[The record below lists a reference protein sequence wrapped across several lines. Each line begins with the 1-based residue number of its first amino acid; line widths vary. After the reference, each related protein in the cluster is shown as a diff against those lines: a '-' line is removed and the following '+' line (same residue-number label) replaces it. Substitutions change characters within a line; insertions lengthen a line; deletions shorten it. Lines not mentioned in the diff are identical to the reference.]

1 MRIIH
6 DSWHV
11 EVCLKRASSF
21 SRFMEWLAE
30 AERCQLRRVGDG
42 ALHYESMPPQPFWFV
57 LTPISLSLF
66 RSCFDPVS
74 ILSRSCFDPVSILQ
88 CALLSYG
95 IDCTVP
101 ELEEVYVQHPIHA
114 AVLASHVPSLG
125 DCNVSKAPL
134 SLASS
139 RRTVMVTPPSDSDAS
154 LRANGSASR
163 GIFDW

>member
-1 MRIIH
+1 MPIEARQRWRITLRINATTAILVRL
-6 DSWHV
+6 DSH
-11 EVCLKRASSF
+11 
-21 SRFMEWLAE
+21 
-30 AERCQLRRVGDG
+30 QL
-42 ALHYESMPPQPFWFV
+42 
-57 LTPISLSLF
+57 ISI
-66 RSCFDPVS
+66 S
-74 ILSRSCFDPVSILQ
+74 ILFRSCFDPVSILQ

-114 AVLASHVPSLG
+114 AVPASHVPSLG
-125 DCNVSKAPL
+125 DCNVPKAPL

-139 RRTVMVTPPSDSDAS
+139 RRTVMVTPPSDSDPS